1 MNRVQNRSNRNE
13 VRGIKTFEALLT
25 EHRLAVERFV
35 KFRIGNLADAQ
46 DVLQDVYLTAFQKFS
61 QLQRQEAFKAW
72 LLSIAR
78 NKCGDYFRGQARRL
92 EIPIEDAP
100 ERALSYGWQGL
111 VEENCVRDTLER
123 LKGKEQ
129 QILYLYFWRQLPQA
143 EIAEK
148 LGVPLGTVK
157 SRLYAAKQSFKE
169 KYPFQRKPKGAK
181 AMTKLPELLPEYTI
195 APNPAPPF
203 SAKWEELMGWAIV
216 PKLGEKLSWGLYDSP
231 SRKRTEYTEMEVVGK
246 AEVHG
251 IEGVEIKAVQH
262 DAEDYYRTGSVNEM
276 ERRFV
281 AQLTDT
287 HCRYLAE
294 SHVEDGVR
302 KCYTFLDGE
311 SFLDNWGFGEDNCGN
326 ETNLSRK
333 GILKREGSVITGSG
347 LDVVGRYTVTIGG
360 KRYDTICVVD
370 TGCFNDSVA
379 SEEYLDQN
387 GRQILWRRFNR
398 DDWAYHRYQKKWTE
412 MLPENERLVIN
423 GETYVHWYDCI
434 TDYIL

>member
-1 MNRVQNRSNRNE
+1 ME
-13 VRGIKTFEALLT
+13 TFEELLA

-35 KFRIGNLADAQ
+35 KFRIGNPADAQ
-46 DVLQDVYLTAFQKFS
+46 DVLQDVYLTAFQKFA
-61 QLQRQEAFKAW
+61 QLERREAFKAW
-72 LLSIAR
+72 ILSIAR
-78 NKCGDYFRGQARRL
+78 SKCADFFRRQARRL
-92 EIPIEDAP
+92 EIPLEDAP
-100 ERALSYGWQGL
+100 EHALSYGWQGL
-111 VEENCVRDTLER
+111 IEENGVRDAMER
-123 LKGKEQ
+123 LKDKEQ
-129 QILYLYFWRQLPQA
+129 QILVLYFWRQLPQA
-143 EIAEK
+143 EIAER

-157 SRLYAAKQSFKE
+157 SRLHKAKQSFKE
-169 KYPFQRKPKGAK
+169 QYPTPMKPKGAK
-181 AMTKLPELLPEYTI
+181 KMTKLPERLPEYTI
-195 APNPAPPF
+195 TPVDAPAF

-216 PKLGEKLSWGLYDSP
+216 PKLGEKLSWGLYDIP
-231 SRKRTEYTEMEVVGK
+231 ARTRTEYTDMEVVGK

-251 IEGVEIKAVQH
+251 VEGVEIVAVQH
-262 DAEDYYRTGSVNEM
+262 DAEDYYRTGSVNKL
-276 ERRFV
+276 ERRFI

-294 SHVEDGVR
+294 SHMEDGVR

-333 GILKREGSVITGSG
+333 GILTREGSVITGDG

-360 KRYDTICVVD
+360 KSYDTICVVD
-370 TGCFNDSVA
+370 TGCFNDAVA
-379 SEEYLDQN
+379 SEVYLDQN

-398 DDWAYHRYQKKWTE
+398 DDWAFARYQKKWTE
-412 MLPENERLVIN
+412 MLPDNERLIIN

>member
-1 MNRVQNRSNRNE
+1 MKS
-13 VRGIKTFEALLT
+13 FEALLQ
-25 EHRLAVERFV
+25 EHRCGVERFV
-35 KFRIGNLADAQ
+35 KFRIASPVDAE
-46 DVLQDVYLTAFQKFS
+46 DILQEVYLTAFQRFW
-61 QLQRQEAFKAW
+61 QLKQPETFQAW

-78 NKCGDYFRGQARRL
+78 SKCGDYFRKQARRL

-100 ERALSYGWQGL
+100 EHALSYGWQGL
-111 VEENCVRDTLER
+111 VEESGVQETLEKLR
-123 LKGKEQ
+123 GREQ

-143 EIAEK
+143 EIAQR
-148 LGVPLGTVK
+148 LGIPLGTVK
-157 SRLYAAKQSFKE
+157 SRLYTAKQSFKE
-169 KYPFQRKPKGAK
+169 KYPCQAKTKGAE
-181 AMTKLPELLPEYTI
+181 AMTKLPEQLPKYTI
-195 APNPAPPF
+195 IPEKEPPF
-203 SAKWEELMGWAIV
+203 STKWEELMGWSII

-231 SRKRTEYTEMEVVGK
+231 SGKRTEYTDMEVIGK

-251 IEGVEIKAVQH
+251 VEGVEIKAVQH
-262 DAEDYYRTGSVNEM
+262 DAENYYRTGSVSEM
-276 ERRFV
+276 ERRFI

-294 SHVEDGVR
+294 SHVENGVR

-311 SFLDNWGFGEDNCGN
+311 SFLDNWGFGENNCGN

-333 GILKREGSVITGSG
+333 GVLTRDGNTITGEG
-347 LDVVGRYTVTIGG
+347 MDVVGRYTVMIGG
-360 KRYDTICVVD
+360 KSYDTICVID

-379 SEEYLDQN
+379 SEVYLDKG

-398 DDWAYHRYQKKWTE
+398 NDWAFHRYQKHWTE
-412 MLPENERLVIN
+412 LLPENERLTIN